1 MQNYQEHLLSIT
13 QLQFVF
19 QNRLNGLVDLVIALS
34 DSSDLDVLAT
44 VPKLE
49 ADLCVLQSMNAR
61 INQGIQL
68 VN

>member
-61 INQGIQL
+61 INSGIQ